1 MRRLRLTTVQAK
13 TKKNIETD
21 IIGDKIGRI
30 HTGKQDLSQLQT
42 RKMKGLKRSRDVP
55 DDEDAFAGAD
65 DLAAPNGGDKKARID
80 EA

>member
-1 MRRLRLTTVQAK
+1 
-13 TKKNIETD
+13 
-21 IIGDKIGRI
+21 
-30 HTGKQDLSQLQT
+30 
-42 RKMKGLKRSRDVP
+42 MKGLKRSRDVP